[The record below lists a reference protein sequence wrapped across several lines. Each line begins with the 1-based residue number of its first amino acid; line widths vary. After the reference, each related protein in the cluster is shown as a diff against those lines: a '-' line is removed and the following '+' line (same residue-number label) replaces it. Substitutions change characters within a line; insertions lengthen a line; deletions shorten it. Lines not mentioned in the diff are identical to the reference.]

1 MRGQKTQPVN
11 VRVPVFLLE
20 KFDKRYPVVGARRAL
35 VNAAFRAA
43 VSYPELAARLMKQYE
58 GQLIEED
65 TDEAAPVDVPNA
77 LPV

>member
-1 MRGQKTQPVN
+1 M
-11 VRVPVFLLE
+11 FLLE

-43 VSYPELAARLMKQYE
+43 VSYPELATRLLKQYE

-65 TDEAAPVDVPNA
+65 TDEVAEMDVPEA
-77 LPV
+77 LPVQRDVPQV